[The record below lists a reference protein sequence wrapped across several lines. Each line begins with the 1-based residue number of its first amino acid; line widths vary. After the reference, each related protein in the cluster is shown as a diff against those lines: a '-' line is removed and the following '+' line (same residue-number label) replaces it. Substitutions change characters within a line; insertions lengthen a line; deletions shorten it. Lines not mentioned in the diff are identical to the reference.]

1 MIHHCTDTL
10 NEKALTSKLFEELS
24 LLTLN
29 QRLQHAILLVN
40 FKANSEDI
48 KRPKQTEKIKH
59 DGQNEVHL
67 KNYIV

>member
-24 LLTLN
+24 LLKLN

-40 FKANSEDI
+40 FKANSEDF
-48 KRPKQTEKIKH
+48 KRPLQTKIKH

-67 KNYIV
+67 KNCIV